1 MSEQKNEIGFTK
13 IENGEYEGVFFKIN
27 SIEYVQEG
35 GANLLKFTYDV
46 RNLDEKYSAEFE
58 AFLLDRIK
66 NDFKRAKLECDELG
80 F

>member
-58 AFLLDRIK
+58 AFLLDRIN